1 MSGRLRLGTSPATNP
16 SLSCTVAPSRL
27 NGTHCDARPRPQK
40 QRSEGGNFLEEE
52 GRVQERPLPRSNPRQ
67 SRALCVCNSNHSLLC
82 CASDSGSPSPLTGR
96 CQDVS
101 DRVGTGRVA
110 EGFPLERI
118 LSAREFITICGPE
131 KFVCNVQ
138 CAKGCDCSNI

>member
-1 MSGRLRLGTSPATNP
+1 MIGSSCSMSGRLRLGTTSQATTSYQSVP
-16 SLSCTVAPSRL
+16 LLHGCTL
-27 NGTHCDARPRPQK
+27 NGNHCDARPRPQK

-82 CASDSGSPSPLTGR
+82 CAVPLTGR
-96 CQDVS
+96 YQDVS

-118 LSAREFITICGPE
+118 LSARVFITICGPE
-131 KFVCNVQ
+131 KFVCNVER
-138 CAKGCDCSNI
+138 KRL